1 MSKRGQLR
9 ASDSDREQVVERLHQ
24 AATEG
29 RIVSDELE
37 HRVSAALKARTYD
50 ELDETVA
57 DLPAPRRRGHAP
69 ARRTV
74 PQFALSAVRANPWLI
89 VFAIPALAITAAML
103 VAAAVLWMVL
113 AVVVMIVGGHPAGRG
128 LRSGPRSRRPGLG
141 SPRRGPGSYW
151 A

>member
-1 MSKRGQLR
+1 MSKRGAFR
-9 ASDSDREQVVERLHQ
+9 ASDSDREQVIERLHQ

-57 DLPAPRRRGHAP
+57 DLPGPRGRAP

-89 VFAIPALAITAAML
+89 VFAIPALAVTAAML

-113 AVVVMIVGGHPAGRG
+113 AVVVMIVGGHPGGRG
-128 LRSGPRSRRPGLG
+128 LGPGSRSRRPGLR

>member
-1 MSKRGQLR
+1 MR
-9 ASDSDREQVVERLHQ
+9 ASDSDREQFVQRLHQ

-29 RIVSDELE
+29 RIASEELE

-57 DLPAPRRRGHAP
+57 DLPGPRRPGRVP
-69 ARRTV
+69 TRRTA

-89 VFAIPALAITAAML
+89 VFAIPALAVTAAML
-103 VAAAVLWMVL
+103 LAAAVMWLVL
-113 AVVVMIVGGHPAGRG
+113 AVVVMIVGGHPRNRG
-128 LRSGPRSRRPGLG
+128 LYPGSRRPRQGLR
-141 SPRRGPGSYW
+141 SPRRGAGSYW

>member
-1 MSKRGQLR
+1 VSKRGALR

-50 ELDETVA
+50 ELDATVA
-57 DLPAPRRRGHAP
+57 DLPGPRSRGRVP

-89 VFAIPALAITAAML
+89 VFAIPALAVTAAML
-103 VAAAVLWMVL
+103 VAAAVLWIAL
-113 AVVVMIVGGHPAGRG
+113 AVVVMIVGGHPGRRGLGPGSRSHRPG
-128 LRSGPRSRRPGLG
+128 LRSA
-141 SPRRGPGSYW
+141 RRGPGSYW